1 MDTMMEPAH
10 DVISLPSQG
19 RFYKN
24 KKSTV
29 KVAYLTAADENILT
43 SPNLLQNGKVIDVLL
58 DRKVIDQ
65 DIKPG
70 QMLSGDKNAILFFLR
85 ATGYGEMYPVEL
97 TDPKT
102 GAKFETEIDLSQFVS
117 KEITLEP
124 DENGECDF
132 FLPKTKKKI
141 KFRYLTADEDDKLVK
156 EDEARRRKLGTNAI
170 SQLLTMRL
178 AAQITEIEG
187 TRERAQIQAFIDQM
201 PVSDS
206 GQLRKYI
213 NDNEPGLDLEI
224 NVQAPSGEFFFGE
237 LPITSKFLWPYLDL

>member
-1 MDTMMEPAH
+1 LCVSQHSINCSSIAHSITASLVLEPSPPRTSLSTGLLSLLTLKVSVQIFAH
-10 DVISLPSQG
+10 IS
-19 RFYKN
+19 
-24 KKSTV
+24 
-29 KVAYLTAADENILT
+29 
-43 SPNLLQNGKVIDVLL
+43 
-58 DRKVIDQ
+58 
-65 DIKPG
+65 
-70 QMLSGDKNAILFFLR
+70 
-85 ATGYGEMYPVEL
+85 
-97 TDPKT
+97 
-102 GAKFETEIDLSQFVS
+102 FETEIDLSQFIS

-187 TRERAQIQAFIDQM
+187 TRDRAQIQGFIDQM

-213 NDNEPGLDLEI
+213 NDNEPGLDLDI
-224 NVQAPSGEFFFGE
+224 NIQAPSGEFFFGE
-237 LPITSKFLWPYLDL
+237 LPITTKFLWPYLDL

>member
-102 GAKFETEIDLSQFVS
+102 GSKFETL
-117 KEITLEP
+117 
-124 DENGECDF
+124 N
-132 FLPKTKKKI
+132 
-141 KFRYLTADEDDKLVK
+141 
-156 EDEARRRKLGTNAI
+156 TNI
-170 SQLLTMRL
+170 
-178 AAQITEIEG
+178 
-187 TRERAQIQAFIDQM
+187 
-201 PVSDS
+201 
-206 GQLRKYI
+206 
-213 NDNEPGLDLEI
+213 
-224 NVQAPSGEFFFGE
+224 
-237 LPITSKFLWPYLDL
+237 